1 MIYLISDQHGGETIG
16 EFEKYLDIATD
27 SDLLIS
33 LGDVGL
39 KFEDTKVNRAFDE
52 ILLNTKKKIAIID
65 GNHENFKYLFSF
77 PKEEWQGGT
86 VYRITPNLVLLERGN
101 VYEIDGKT
109 FFVFGGA
116 KSSDKWKDLGLWQP
130 EEEPTKEQLNRAYEN
145 LKKYNYKVDYVL
157 MHKQEYGIGLR
168 YDSLLTLCNFI
179 EEKVD
184 FKHFYSGHVHAS
196 GQVDSKHTLVYDKL
210 ICIE

>member
-16 EFEKYLDIATD
+16 EFNKYLDIATD

-52 ILLNTKKKIAIID
+52 ILLSTKKKIAIID

-86 VYRITPNLVLLERGN
+86 VYRITPNLVVLERGN
-101 VYEIDGKT
+101 IYEINGKT
-109 FFVFGGA
+109 FFVFGSA

-145 LKKYNYKVDYVL
+145 LKKHNFKVDYVL
-157 MHKQEYGIGLR
+157 MHKREYGIGLR

-184 FKHFYSGHVHAS
+184 FKHFYSGHVHIA

-210 ICIE
+210 IELQ